1 MKKILAIALLMM
13 GVSCITTAQKQEQQ
27 VLGVIGFYNV
37 ENLFDTEDD
46 PEKRDEDFLP
56 DGRNKWTSERY
67 DKKLFN
73 LAKVLSSIGGGPDIL
88 GLCEVENRKVVEDL
102 AKRPELKKKAYQVV
116 HFDAPDRRGIDCAL
130 LYNPRVFVP
139 FHTQAVPFK
148 DPENPEFLTRD
159 VLYVKGL
166 FQKRDTLH
174 ILVNHWPSRRGGK
187 EDKRIMAGA
196 LARSVVDS
204 IQKVNKDAKIILMGD
219 FNDDPTN
226 KSIKNELR
234 ASNKL
239 KKMEE
244 GDLYHTGLKFFKQ
257 GYGSLKYQGVF
268 NLFDQLII
276 SQSLLK
282 QNTKDVFY
290 MDNSFQV
297 FSPEWMHV
305 KEGKYAGYPFRT
317 YAGGVYQAGYS
328 DHFPV
333 FMFIGGTK

>member
-1 MKKILAIALLMM
+1 MKKNVLLALLMIVLI
-13 GVSCITTAQKQEQQ
+13 GGTQAQQKHE
-27 VLGVIGFYNV
+27 VLGIVGFYNV

-56 DGRNKWTSERY
+56 DGRNKWTAERY
-67 DKKLFN
+67 EKKLHN
-73 LAKVLSSIGGGPDIL
+73 LAKVISSIGGGPDIL
-88 GLCEVENRKVVEDL
+88 GLCEVENRKVVQDL
-102 AKRPELKKKAYQVV
+102 AMRPELKNKAYQVV

-139 FHTQAVPFK
+139 FATQTVKFE
-148 DPENPEFLTRD
+148 DPEDEDFLTRD
-159 VLYVKGL
+159 ILYVKGL

-187 EDKRIMAGA
+187 EDKRIMAGQ

-204 IQKVNKDAKIILMGD
+204 IQGVNADAKIILMGD

-239 KKMEE
+239 KKMEK
-244 GDLYHTGLKFFKQ
+244 GDLYNTGMKFFKQ
-257 GYGSLKYQGVF
+257 GYGSLKYRGVF

-290 MDNSFQV
+290 VTGSFKV

-305 KEGKYAGYPFRT
+305 KDGQWAGYPFRT
-317 YAGGVYQAGYS
+317 YAGGAYKGGYS

-333 FMFIGGTK
+333 YLFIGGTK

>member
-1 MKKILAIALLMM
+1 MKKTLLTLLLVGLFSGLM
-13 GVSCITTAQKQEQQ
+13 AQKKQEQ
-27 VLGVIGFYNV
+27 VLGIIGFYNV
-37 ENLFDTEDD
+37 ENLFDVEDD

-56 DGRNKWTSERY
+56 DGRNKWTAERY
-67 DKKLFN
+67 ERKLAN
-73 LAKVLSSIGGGPDIL
+73 MSKVISSIAGGPDIL

-102 AKRPELKKKAYQVV
+102 AKRPELKSKSYQVV

-139 FHTQAVPFK
+139 FHTQAVTFK
-148 DPENPEFLTRD
+148 DPENEKFLTRD
-159 VLYVKGL
+159 ILYVKGL
-166 FQKRDTLH
+166 FQRKDTIH
-174 ILVNHWPSRRGGK
+174 VLVNHWPSRRGGK
-187 EDKRIMAGA
+187 EDKRILAGK

-204 IQKVNKDAKIILMGD
+204 IQGINPEAKIVLMGD

-239 KKMEE
+239 KKMGE
-244 GDLYHTGLKFFKQ
+244 GDLYNTGMKTFKQ

-282 QNTKDVFY
+282 QNTEDVY
-290 MDNSFQV
+290 YIEESFKV
-297 FSPEWMHV
+297 FSPDWMHV
-305 KEGKYAGYPFRT
+305 KEGRYAGYPLRT
-317 YAGGVYQAGYS
+317 YAGGVYKGGYS

-333 FMFIGGTK
+333 FLFIGGTK